1 MGTLPEN
8 FSSSSEEQSKQSQP
22 KMLPPTFYASCAL
35 KGLNQT
41 NKVAQPATF
50 VASAQEPTI
59 ASKSE
64 GAARSSSSPILLPVE
79 SPEESP
85 RPSSPQ
91 SRESSSSSRP
101 RMPTQGSS
109 PARSLGTPE
118 SSTASPVSLPSRAL
132 APSGEATWPTL

>member
-41 NKVAQPATF
+41 NKVAQPTTF

-64 GAARSSSSPILLPVE
+64 GSPLKFFADLAAGGVSGGISKTLVA
-79 SPEESP
+79 
-85 RPSSPQ
+85 Q

-101 RMPTQGSS
+101 RMPTQRSS